1 MRPFRFGVALVVP
14 GSRAEWMAKCR
25 QAEDLGYDVVGVVD
39 HLGRVAPVPALL
51 LAAEATERVR
61 LNTFVLNASFH
72 NPVLLARDLAGLDE
86 FTGGRVEI
94 GIGAGYVRAEFE
106 AAGIEWGTPGRR
118 FGRLV
123 DVVTEIERAFTSP
136 APRPPLLLGGRGDRM
151 LTFAAEHA
159 DTIALTGTA
168 PGAAEGRLALAGPA
182 ALAERVDFVKR
193 VLGGRDA
200 ELNLMVHFIRIT
212 DDRRAALDAA
222 HRLVPHLGADEL
234 GELPTVVIGSAE
246 AAAEQLLRTRETLGV
261 SYFTVIE
268 EDLTR
273 LAPVIEKPPRRLS
286 TLVV

>member
-1 MRPFRFGVALVVP
+1 MRPFRFGVALVAP
-14 GSRAEWMAKCR
+14 GSRAEWMDKCR
-25 QAEDLGYDVVGVVD
+25 KAEDLGYDVVGVVD

-61 LNTFVLNASFH
+61 LNTYVLNASFH
-72 NPVLLARDLAGLDE
+72 NPVLLARDLAGLDQ
-86 FTGGRVEI
+86 FTGGRLEV

-106 AAGIEWGTPGRR
+106 AAGIEWGTPGQR
-118 FGRLV
+118 FDRV
-123 DVVTEIERAFTSP
+123 VRAVTELERAHE
-136 APRPPLLLGGRGDRM
+136 PRPPLLLGGRGDRM

-159 DTIALTGTA
+159 DTIAFTGTA

-193 VLGGRDA
+193 ALGGRDA
-200 ELNLMVHFIRIT
+200 ELNLLVHFIRIT
-212 DDRRAALDAA
+212 GDRRAALEVA

-261 SYFTVIE
+261 SYFTVVE

-273 LAPVIEKPPRRLS
+273 LAPVIEKLR
-286 TLVV
+286 

>member
-1 MRPFRFGVALVVP
+1 MPGSFAAMRPFRFGVALVAP
-14 GSRAEWMAKCR
+14 GSRAEWVAKCR

-61 LNTFVLNASFH
+61 LNTYVLNASFH
-72 NPVLLARDLAGLDE
+72 NPVLLARDLTGLDE
-86 FTGGRVEI
+86 FTGGRLEI
-94 GIGAGYVRAEFE
+94 GLGAGYVRAEFE
-106 AAGIEWGTPGRR
+106 AAGIEWGTPGQR
-118 FGRLV
+118 FVRV
-123 DVVTEIERAFTSP
+123 RSAVTEIERAYGSR
-136 APRPPLLLGGRGDRM
+136 PRPPLLLGGRGDRM

-159 DTIALTGTA
+159 DTIAFTGTA

-193 VLGGRDA
+193 ALGGRDA
-200 ELNLMVHFIRIT
+200 ELNLLIHFIRIT
-212 DDRRAALDAA
+212 GDRRAALEAA
-222 HRLVPHLGADEL
+222 HRLVPHLGTDEL
-234 GELPTVVIGSAE
+234 GELPTVVVGSAE

-273 LAPVIEKPPRRLS
+273 LAPVIEKLR
-286 TLVV
+286 